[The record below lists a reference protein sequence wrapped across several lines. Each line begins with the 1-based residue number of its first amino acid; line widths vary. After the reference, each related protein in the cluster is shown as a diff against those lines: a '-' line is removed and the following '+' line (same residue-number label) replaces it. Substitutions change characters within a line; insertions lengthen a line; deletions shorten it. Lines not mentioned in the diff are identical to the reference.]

1 MYRRL
6 SRVAAASL
14 LSAACASYIDV
25 PVETPLQSKI
35 DVSRFRRAL
44 VAGFL
49 VDPASAGDVDLQAE
63 TVRLLENQLKTRT
76 RLQVLEADRPPLLDA
91 LEKTHEGQA
100 ISGEGVSREQ
110 SRLEGDRVLQ
120 DAAFW
125 KGVGEEFQA
134 PLIVSGRMG
143 FEVSSRSGFQS
154 EERTVKDPITAAP
167 RTIRGNHYME
177 RKAFTLSAEFYFVD
191 GTTGAVLHREKFS
204 EEVLYGEDQ
213 KVSPLSAYF
222 ELMDRLLPNFLGI
235 VSPQRI
241 RGQRVLLR

>member
-1 MYRRL
+1 MLRRL
-6 SRVAAASL
+6 PWVAAAPL
-14 LSAACASYIDV
+14 LLAACASYLDV

-35 DVSRFRRAL
+35 DVTRFRRAL

-49 VDPASAGDVDLQAE
+49 VEPGAGTDVELQAE

-76 RLQVLEADRPPLLDA
+76 QLQVLEADRPPLLDA
-91 LEKTHEGQA
+91 LEKAHEGQA
-100 ISGEGVSREQ
+100 LGEGTTREQ
-110 SRLEGDRVLQ
+110 SRLEGDRILQ
-120 DAAFW
+120 DANFW
-125 KGVGEEFQA
+125 KGLGEEFQS
-134 PLIVSGRMG
+134 PLIVSGRMA
-143 FEVSSRSGFQS
+143 FEVSSRSGFQTD
-154 EERTVKDPITAAP
+154 EKTIKDPITNVP
-167 RTIRGNHYME
+167 RTIRGNHFME
-177 RKAFTLSAEFYFVD
+177 RRAYTLTAEFYFVD
-191 GTTGAVLHREKFS
+191 GGTGAVLHREKFS

>member
-1 MYRRL
+1 MSRRL
-6 SRVAAASL
+6 PWAAAASL
-14 LSAACASYIDV
+14 LLAACANYIDV

-35 DVSRFRRAL
+35 DVSRFRRSL

-49 VDPASAGDVDLQAE
+49 VDSTAATEVDLQAE

-76 RLQVLEADRPPLLDA
+76 KLQVLEADRPPLLDA
-91 LEKTHEGQA
+91 LEKAHEGQA
-100 ISGEGVSREQ
+100 LGEGLSREQ
-110 SRLEGDRVLQ
+110 SRVEGDRILQ
-120 DAAFW
+120 DANFW
-125 KGVGEEFQA
+125 RGIGEEFQS

-154 EERTVKDPITAAP
+154 EERTVRDPITSVP

-177 RKAFTLSAEFYFVD
+177 RKAFTLTAEFYFVD
-191 GTTGAVLHREKFS
+191 GSTGAVLHREKFS

-213 KVSPLSAYF
+213 KVSSLSAYF